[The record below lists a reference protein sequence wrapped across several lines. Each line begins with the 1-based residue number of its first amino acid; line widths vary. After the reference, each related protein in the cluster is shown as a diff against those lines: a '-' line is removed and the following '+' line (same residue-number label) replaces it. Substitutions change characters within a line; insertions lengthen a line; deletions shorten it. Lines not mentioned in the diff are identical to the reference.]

1 MGRSKFG
8 WHLIWVGAVLAAGCG
23 TPPRTA
29 EKAQDTGPAC
39 EARQRDLSA
48 LLARLPERPLSAAMG
63 VELPEARVGEMLGA
77 SAVLEISENAAS
89 FDGEALAGA
98 DASSRAKVLGAR
110 LGARKVDGA
119 ASANDKSRAVPLY
132 VAVQRQ
138 LDVQTLRAYL
148 RVVPE
153 GFAPK
158 LLVRVPAAP
167 ADRARAKDDGAAQE
181 LARRLLAERDPSVR
195 EALAQ
200 QGYAE
205 FARCAKV
212 QEAVLNVRGLA
223 ADQRWPKLRAG
234 LLAAVPTCACGELD
248 TQSLEPLLLAEQR
261 AGTATLGALPIGFV
275 RDERC
280 GATMPLR
287 SLAKLVSQMESFDE
301 EFAGRWQEDALA
313 FEQVL
318 TEERLLN
325 YFCNA
330 LPGET
335 LAALERAR
343 ATLYWKLAGAEVCEA
358 WRFEPLAPGAPMGT
372 LRRTQPAGG
381 ELSFHYWQGAEEIRL
396 YGPLAPGTSSNPTDH
411 RQWECDTNQRLT
423 GVDAR
428 SLAFE
433 RGRWFY
439 DEATCRSAPASD
451 AFGGCAG
458 DRSARP

>member
-8 WHLIWVGAVLAAGCG
+8 WYLTWVSGLLAVGCG
-23 TPPRTA
+23 APPRSAARA
-29 EKAQDTGPAC
+29 EDTGPAC
-39 EARQRDLSA
+39 EARQRDLTA
-48 LLARLPERPLSAAMG
+48 LLAQLPERPLTAAMG
-63 VELPEARVGEMLGA
+63 VELPEARIGEMLSA
-77 SAVLEISENAAS
+77 SAVLEIGEEAAS
-89 FDGEALAGA
+89 FDGEALPGA
-98 DASSRAKVLGAR
+98 DAAAKAKVLETR
-110 LGARKVDGA
+110 LAARKVDGA
-119 ASANDKSRAVPLY
+119 ARANDKSRGVPLY

-138 LDVQTLRAYL
+138 LDVQTLRTYL
-148 RVVPE
+148 RVVPD
-153 GFAPK
+153 GFVPR

-167 ADRARAKDDGAAQE
+167 ADGARERNDGAAQQ

-195 EALAQ
+195 ERLAQ
-200 QGYAE
+200 QGYSD

-212 QEAVLNVRGLA
+212 QEAALGVRGLG
-223 ADQRWPKLRAG
+223 ADQRWPRLRAG
-234 LLAAVPTCACGELD
+234 LLAALPTCACGELD
-248 TQSLEPLLLAEQR
+248 TQSLESLLIAEQR

-287 SLAKLVSQMESFDE
+287 SLTKLVAQMESFDE

-335 LAALERAR
+335 LAALAR
-343 ATLYWKLAGAEVCEA
+343 AKTILYWKLASAEACEA

-372 LRRTQPAGG
+372 LRRAEPPGS
-381 ELSFHYWQGAEEIRL
+381 ELSFHYWQGAEDIRL
-396 YGPLAPGTSSNPTDH
+396 FGPVAPGASNPTDH
-411 RQWECDTNQRLT
+411 RDWECESNQKLT

-428 SLAFE
+428 SLVFE

-439 DEATCRSAPASD
+439 DEATCRAAPASD
-451 AFGGCAG
+451 AFGGCAA